1 MHTSDY
7 IRTINTVLKST
18 VILLTCSVVLIWLN
32 QRSLEQYWALHF
44 HQDSPWASFR
54 SSWWARGGKVT
65 DAAVS
70 AENVV
75 FRQLAAGRG
84 GQDGGI
90 QTQKPASLPM
100 VTASQPVVAV
110 NIPPPVRQI
119 PENDRQLSRLVTV
132 SHTENDGG
140 IPERGEAASVTPV
153 PALSSPYDSQGK
165 ALLPAGKK
173 VLLIGD
179 SMMEGVAPRVQ
190 QMLRQEY
197 HTQGINLSR
206 RSTGLAYPGFF
217 NWPVTTENA
226 LENHPDIGLLVVF
239 LGPND
244 PWDMPVARNRPFLK
258 FRSEAW
264 EAEYR
269 HRIEH
274 ILNLGQTFH
283 IPVIWLLPPNMRK
296 STLSQN
302 MAWLDTLYASEVGA
316 AGGIVVSVNRLFGY
330 PEGVFSPTADLNGK
344 RVHVR
349 AGDGIHY
356 TPAGESLIAKAI
368 IAQIHFEQL
377 PGEVS
382 DEE

>member
-1 MHTSDY
+1 MHISDY

-18 VILLTCSVVLIWLN
+18 FILMACSVAMIWLN
-32 QRSLEQYWALHF
+32 QRSLDQYWALHF
-44 HQDSPWASFR
+44 HQDSPWASF
-54 SSWWARGGKVT
+54 SSRWWARGGKVT
-65 DAAVS
+65 DAVVS
-70 AENVV
+70 AENAY
-75 FRQLAAGRG
+75 FRQLAVGKG
-84 GQDGGI
+84 VKEGLQI
-90 QTQKPASLPM
+90 QKPASLP
-100 VTASQPVVAV
+100 VVVAPQPVLALAMNV
-110 NIPPPVRQI
+110 PPPTRQI

-140 IPERGEAASVTPV
+140 VPERGETASVTPT
-153 PALSSPYDSQGK
+153 PALSSPYDRQGK

-190 QMLRQEY
+190 QILRQEY

-217 NWPVTTENA
+217 NWPVTTGNA
-226 LENHPDIGLLVVF
+226 LENDPAIGLLVVF

-269 HRIEH
+269 HRIEQ

-296 STLSQN
+296 SALNQN
-302 MAWLDTLYASEVGA
+302 MAWLDTLYASEVDA

-330 PEGVFSPTADLNGK
+330 PDGVFSPTADLNGK

-368 IAQIHFEQL
+368 IEQIHFEQQ
-377 PGEVS
+377 PEVS